1 MPPTVS
7 SGVQDWSDQQVAA
20 WLRDV
25 MKLGNIADAALVEGG
40 LDGATTLE
48 MVRDDWIE
56 LGASGLKAAKIVAQ
70 LKKLV

>member
-1 MPPTVS
+1 V
-7 SGVQDWSDQQVAA
+7 G
-20 WLRDV
+20 
-25 MKLGNIADAALVEGG
+25 KALIPG
-40 LDGATTLE
+40 LDGATALE